1 MIKKQ
6 NITKELVKAL
16 DNRFAGTIFGL
27 ARFLGIYF
35 DETEIKYIETKMM
48 TDKSY
53 RLISGKAIGKIP
65 GEMSCRSSQFS
76 EIWLMK
82 FLDDYDVPLG
92 VKSFIVGYIGH
103 KRAEIKIFCG
113 MDEYNERVQ
122 QRFLSERWLE
132 ICR

>member
-1 MIKKQ
+1 MIKKE
-6 NITKELVKAL
+6 NFTKGLIKSL
-16 DNRFAGTIFGL
+16 NKRFRGTMFGL
-27 ARFLGIYF
+27 AVEFGIYF
-35 DETEIKYIETKMM
+35 DEAEIKYIETKMM
-48 TDKSY
+48 TDKYY
-53 RLISGKAIGKIP
+53 RLISGKAAGIQP
-65 GEMSCRSSQFS
+65 GYMPLRLFQFC

-82 FLDDYDVPLG
+82 FFDDSDIPIG

>member
-6 NITKELVKAL
+6 NITKELAKDL

-65 GEMSCRSSQFS
+65 GEMSSRSSQFC

-92 VKSFIVGYIGH
+92 VKAFIINYTGH
-103 KRAEIKIFCG
+103 KRGELKVFCG
-113 MDEYNERVQ
+113 MGMYDEFLQ
-122 QRFLSERWLE
+122 QKFLSERWMEL
-132 ICR
+132 CR